1 MTFALHQCFVSSK
14 AMSKKVF
21 ISLVTISVT
30 QPGHITFA
38 APNCKQLWLCCLFAD
53 AQAFAAADGAA
64 CMIIAA
70 QGSYAAHAAD
80 LSLLHML
87 R

>member
-1 MTFALHQCFVSSK
+1 
-14 AMSKKVF
+14 MSRKVF

-53 AQAFAAADGAA
+53 ADAFAAAGGAA
-64 CMIIAA
+64 RIDNYSTGILC
-70 QGSYAAHAAD
+70 SPC
-80 LSLLHML
+80 S
-87 R
+87 